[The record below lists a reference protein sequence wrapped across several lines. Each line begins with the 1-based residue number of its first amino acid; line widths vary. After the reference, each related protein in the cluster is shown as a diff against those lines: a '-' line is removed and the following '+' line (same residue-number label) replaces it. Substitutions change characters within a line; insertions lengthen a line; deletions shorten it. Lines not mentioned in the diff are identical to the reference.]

1 MPAGENLATTL
12 INKEF
17 FVELAARSDE
27 PPKALGW
34 IRFPSAILLVGLWLI
49 AQVVAGYLALSKG
62 FPGYLLASSVAAGA
76 LVMMV
81 AAWITRRSTVRP
93 VLSWKFS
100 SRDWVIGSILVL
112 AVYLAG
118 FIAAQLLGIPQEQR
132 MAKLFNGLSSFES
145 LVLIAAV
152 VIAAPIGE
160 ELAFRHFLQG
170 GVTYRETPLWNWIA
184 AFITAIVFVCVHWT
198 YEHMTTYAT
207 LFALA
212 MVLGWMRFRSK
223 SIMLLVLLHGQ
234 AGATALILNRF
245 Y

>member
-1 MPAGENLATTL
+1 M
-12 INKEF
+12 
-17 FVELAARSDE
+17 ELAMRSDE

-34 IRFPSAILLVGLWLI
+34 IRLPSAILLCGLWWI

-62 FPGYLLASSVAAGA
+62 FTGYLLASSVAGGA
-76 LVMMV
+76 FVMMV

-93 VLSWKFS
+93 ALSWKFS

-112 AVYLAG
+112 AVYLTG
-118 FIAAQLLGIPQEQR
+118 FAAAQLLGIPQEQR
-132 MAKLFNGLSSFES
+132 MAKLLNGLSSFES
-145 LVLIAAV
+145 LILVAAV

-170 GVTYRETPLWNWIA
+170 GLTYRETKFWNWVA
-184 AFITAIVFVCVHWT
+184 AFFTAVVFASVHST
-198 YEHMTTYAT
+198 YEHMTTFAT

-234 AGATALILNRF
+234 AGAIALILNKF